1 MGPYST
7 AVAVS
12 GPRMEDSLTSQ
23 AVTRRQVRREG
34 SERPPACRL
43 CHREMKSR
51 GGEASTVVVG
61 SWLAAWLEL
70 STCRRRPCL
79 GFGIGS
85 LRAAVRVRGL
95 CVRAACRCGLTL
107 TALRAEDLK
116 LPPFSA
122 LLVRA

>member
-43 CHREMKSR
+43 RRREMKSQ
-51 GGEASTVVVG
+51 GGEAVRSG
-61 SWLAAWLEL
+61 RPRSSWARGWLPGWSCRPAVAAN
-70 STCRRRPCL
+70 
-79 GFGIGS
+79 
-85 LRAAVRVRGL
+85 V
-95 CVRAACRCGLTL
+95 
-107 TALRAEDLK
+107 
-116 LPPFSA
+116 
-122 LLVRA
+122 